1 MIDQYIR
8 QYGRRLYGLCLHLC
22 ANRPD
27 ADDLYQETW
36 LKVMKNLDKFDSVRD
51 FEPWLTQICVN
62 EYRNILRRIRRSPFY
77 DNFSSAEEKE
87 LLFSSIQAEEK
98 SDYTDLY
105 AAIRRLPEKLRIT
118 IVLYYFEDMDIRSTA
133 KVLKIPEG
141 TVKSRLNQAKKKL
154 KGVLADGETADT

>member
-22 ANRPD
+22 ANRSD

-36 LKVMKNLDKFDSVRD
+36 LKVMKNFEKFDGVRN

-62 EYRNILRRIRRSPFY
+62 EYRNLLRRIRRSPVY
-77 DNFSSAEEKE
+77 DHFSSTEEKE
-87 LLFSSIQAEEK
+87 LLFSSIPAEENK
-98 SDYTDLY
+98 DYTDLY
-105 AAIRRLPEKLRIT
+105 TAIRKLPEKLRIT
-118 IVLYYFEDMDIRSTA
+118 IVLYYFEGMDIRSTA

-141 TVKSRLNQAKKKL
+141 TVKSRLSQAKRKL
-154 KGVLADGETADT
+154 KGVLDDG